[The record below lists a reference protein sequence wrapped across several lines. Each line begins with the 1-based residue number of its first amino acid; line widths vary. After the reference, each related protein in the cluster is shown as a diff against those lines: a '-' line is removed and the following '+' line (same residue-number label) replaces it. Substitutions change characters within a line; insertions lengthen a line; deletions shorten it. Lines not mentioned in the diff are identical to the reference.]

1 MWFYIYDIATGR
13 LLSETDTAPQLA
25 GGRAAVERAS
35 RAESTVMWDETT
47 TSFVDRP
54 AKVLIDRLQDLTDDP
69 ALAAVWTRLTVAQRT
84 VLRNRLVALLG
95 SQRMRGSEAPVN
107 LP

>member
-1 MWFYIYDIATGR
+1 
-13 LLSETDTAPQLA
+13 
-25 GGRAAVERAS
+25 
-35 RAESTVMWDETT
+35 MWDETT

-95 SQRMRGSEAPVN
+95 SQRIRGSSEPVN